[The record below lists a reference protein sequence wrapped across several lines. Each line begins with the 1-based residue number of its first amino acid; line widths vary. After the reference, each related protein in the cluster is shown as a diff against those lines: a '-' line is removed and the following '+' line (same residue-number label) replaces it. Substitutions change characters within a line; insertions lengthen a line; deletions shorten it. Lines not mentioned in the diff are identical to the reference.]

1 MTLVEQFQVHARA
14 TPDAPALVW
23 NHTSWS
29 YAELARAQ
37 RAAAA
42 GLLAH
47 GIVRGDRVALLLRN
61 SPEYAAAL
69 FGVFA
74 VGGIAVALNS
84 LERAEVLARQIRHSG
99 ARVLVVDPA
108 HLEFERVKA
117 LLEGHPVHF
126 VRVPT
131 TDAASAVD
139 TFLAAFSEAPA
150 ATLPSPAD
158 SDPAMLIYT
167 SGTTGRP
174 KAVMLGHGN
183 LASNAQAIIQY
194 LGLTASDRGFCVLP
208 FHFSYGNSVLTSH
221 LACGATLII
230 EDNLA
235 FPQRSMQRMSALRAT
250 GFAGVP
256 STFTLLLQ
264 RGGLRDYDF
273 SALRYVTQAGG
284 AMTRATTQRL
294 RAELPGVRV
303 FVMYGQTEAT
313 ARISYLPPEHLDTK
327 PGSVGLPVAGTRVE
341 VCDAGGQPVPAGSIG
356 ELRVHGP
363 GVMLGYWQ
371 DADATSE
378 VLRDGW
384 LCTGDLGHKDADG
397 FLFVDGRTVEMIK
410 VGAFRVSPY
419 EVEEAIALL
428 DGVEEVAVGAMP
440 DEVLGQAVKAV
451 VVLRNGA
458 QLDALAVKAHC
469 RQALATYK
477 IPKSVE
483 FALQLPRT
491 LTGKVQRLQLTE
503 SNR

>member
-1 MTLVEQFQVHARA
+1 MTLVQLFQDQARA
-14 TPDAPALVW
+14 APAAPALIW
-23 NHTSWS
+23 NHAHWS

-37 RAAAA
+37 AAAAA
-42 GLLAH
+42 GLAARGL
-47 GIVRGDRVALLLRN
+47 VRGDRVALLLRN
-61 SPEYAAAL
+61 SPQYAAAL
-69 FGVFA
+69 YGTLAAGGV
-74 VGGIAVALNS
+74 AVALNA
-84 LERAEVLARQIRHSG
+84 LERAEVLARQVAHSG
-99 ARVLVVDPA
+99 ARVLVIDPA
-108 HLEFERVKA
+108 HLEYARLRGLCDGQGVQFVEVA
-117 LLEGHPVHF
+117 TQDSAEG
-126 VRVPT
+126 
-131 TDAASAVD
+131 
-139 TFLAAFSEAPA
+139 LAAFIAAWGEAPVIA
-150 ATLPSPAD
+150 SIGLSD
-158 SDPAMLIYT
+158 QDPALLIYT

-183 LASNAQAIIQY
+183 LASNARAIVRY
-194 LGLTASDRGFCVLP
+194 LELNARDRGFCVLP

-221 LACGATLII
+221 LSCGAALII

-235 FPQRSMQRMSALRAT
+235 FPQRSMQRMAALGAT

-264 RGGLRDYDF
+264 RGGLAEYDF

-284 AMTRATTQRL
+284 AMTRTAIARL
-294 RAELPGVRV
+294 RQELPRARV

-313 ARISYLPPEHLDTK
+313 ARISYLPPESLDAK
-327 PGSVGLPVAGTRVE
+327 LGSVGLPIAGTRIE
-341 VCDAGGQPVPAGSIG
+341 ICDAAGQPLPADSIG
-356 ELRVHGP
+356 EVRVQGP

-371 DADATSE
+371 DAAATRE

-397 FLFVDGRTVEMIK
+397 FLYVDGRTVEMIK

-440 DEVLGQAVKAV
+440 DEVLGQAIKAV
-451 VVLRNGA
+451 IVLRSGA

-477 IPKSVE
+477 IPKTVE
-483 FALQLPRT
+483 FAAQLPRT
-491 LTGKVQRLQLTE
+491 LTGKVQRLQLNETH
-503 SNR
+503 